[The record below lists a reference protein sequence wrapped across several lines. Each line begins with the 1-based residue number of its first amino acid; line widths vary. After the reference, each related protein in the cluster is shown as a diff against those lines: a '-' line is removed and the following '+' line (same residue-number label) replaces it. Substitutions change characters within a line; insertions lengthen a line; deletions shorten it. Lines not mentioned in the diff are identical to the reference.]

1 MGADAMAPEA
11 AGGVEGARPAA
22 RRHLMKMEWADLLM
36 VVVWVSLLLVPVV
49 AFIWKIYRR
58 GIWGAIA
65 SDPQLLQR
73 VQREW
78 KRRSD
83 RHARR

>member
-1 MGADAMAPEA
+1 
-11 AGGVEGARPAA
+11 
-22 RRHLMKMEWADLLM
+22 MKMEWADLLM

-49 AFIWKIYRR
+49 AFMWKIYRR
-58 GIWGAIA
+58 GIWGAIT

-73 VQREW
+73 VQRAW
-78 KRRSD
+78 KRSSD

>member
-1 MGADAMAPEA
+1 VARDAT
-11 AGGVEGARPAA
+11 GGVGGARRAA

-49 AFIWKIYRR
+49 AFMWKIYRR
-58 GIWGAIA
+58 GIWGAIT

-73 VQREW
+73 VQRAW
-78 KRRSD
+78 KRSSD

>member
-1 MGADAMAPEA
+1 MGADAMAPDA
-11 AGGVEGARPAA
+11 AGGVEGARRAA

-73 VQREW
+73 VQRAW